1 MTGSLLRSGKL
12 AEFKAMAEDGQPVFH
27 SAPQLREAVRL
38 QLGRDM
44 ANHLAEPQRNEAG
57 DTVDWYS
64 PVEGDV
70 VPWSSA
76 TDEER
81 AEALAELT
89 RMQAKLNALGETMRA
104 LPQRDRQIFGRLLG
118 KVIHFPDDTH
128 VHLVNGKPVLTFW
141 GFVDPSGPVPD
152 DPLLKLR
159 PKAVAA
165 ALPPVAPIAG
175 AAVAAEGGRRLPWWL
190 WLLLLLLLIGLVLWL
205 LRACAPEPEAV
216 VPAVTAPTADPVVPE
231 RDLVRRGP
239 DGRVIVDQNG
249 RVVGQTDASGNVVGE
264 LVPDGAVEPVVPAD
278 GDAPVPPD
286 AAQDAP
292 VPPEAPAENPVPPA
306 EDAAGEQPPAP
317 ETETPPGAEPPPEP
331 PAEPPP
337 ADAAQ
342 PPGAAPP
349 MEIPPD
355 AVKSGNTGFLD
366 GQWNAGAGI
375 QDARTGKPMRLNYD
389 FDKSG
394 DGKVTMQA
402 ANGVT
407 CTGKVAA
414 SMQGGGLAIKNN
426 GQAQCSDGSTYRL
439 PEVKCAPGASS
450 AADCSGS
457 YDEQQRFPMSIRK
470 GTPP

>member
-64 PVEGDV
+64 PVNGDV

-81 AEALAELT
+81 VNALAELT
-89 RMQAKLNALGETMRA
+89 QMQARLNTLGETMRA

-165 ALPPVAPIAG
+165 AVPPVAS
-175 AAVAAEGGRRLPWWL
+175 AAVAGIPVAADGGRRLPRWL

-205 LRACAPEPEAV
+205 LRACAPKPEAV
-216 VPAVTAPTADPVVPE
+216 VPAVSAPAVEPALPE
-231 RDLVRRGP
+231 REVVRRGP
-239 DGRVIVDQNG
+239 DGQVIVDQTG
-249 RVVGQTDASGNVVGE
+249 GGVTGQTDASGNGVGE
-264 LVPDGAVEPVVPAD
+264 PVQDVATDPLAPAEGEVVPPNATP
-278 GDAPVPPD
+278 DAPVPPAEE
-286 AAQDAP
+286 AAS
-292 VPPEAPAENPVPPA
+292 
-306 EDAAGEQPPAP
+306 EQPPVLD
-317 ETETPPGAEPPPEP
+317 TELPPGAETPPEP
-331 PAEPPP
+331 PVEPPQ
-337 ADAAQ
+337 ANAAQ
-342 PPGAAPP
+342 PPGVAPP

-457 YDEQQRFPMSIRK
+457 YDDQQRFPMSIRK

>member
-64 PVEGDV
+64 PVNGDV

-81 AEALAELT
+81 ANALAELT
-89 RMQAKLNALGETMRA
+89 QMQARLNTLGETMRA

-118 KVIHFPDDTH
+118 KVIQFPDDTH

-141 GFVDPSGPVPD
+141 GFVNPSGPVPD

-165 ALPPVAPIAG
+165 AVPPVAS
-175 AAVAAEGGRRLPWWL
+175 AAVAGIPVAADGGRRLPRWL

-205 LRACAPEPEAV
+205 LRACAPKPEAV
-216 VPAVTAPTADPVVPE
+216 VPAVSAPAVEPVLPE
-231 RDLVRRGP
+231 REVVRRGP
-239 DGRVIVDQNG
+239 DGQVIVDQTG
-249 RVVGQTDASGNVVGE
+249 GGVTGQTDASGNGVGE
-264 LVPDGAVEPVVPAD
+264 PVQDAATAPLAPAEGEAVPPNATP
-278 GDAPVPPD
+278 DAPVPPAEE
-286 AAQDAP
+286 AAS
-292 VPPEAPAENPVPPA
+292 
-306 EDAAGEQPPAP
+306 EQPPVLD
-317 ETETPPGAEPPPEP
+317 TELPPGAKTPPEP
-331 PAEPPP
+331 PADPPQ
-337 ADAAQ
+337 ANAAQ
-342 PPGAAPP
+342 PSGVAPP

-457 YDEQQRFPMSIRK
+457 YDDQQRFPMSIRK